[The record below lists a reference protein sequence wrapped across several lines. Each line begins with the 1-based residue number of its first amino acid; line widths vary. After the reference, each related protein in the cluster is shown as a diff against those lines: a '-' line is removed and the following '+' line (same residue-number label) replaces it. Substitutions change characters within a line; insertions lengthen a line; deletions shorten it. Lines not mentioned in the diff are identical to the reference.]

1 MCCWAL
7 ETWPQAIPR
16 AACLAGKNFSNFS
29 QANTAS
35 GPSPKN
41 RGSGIHAKNLEDWG
55 GTWKNKTTSKQ
66 RGACGLCHLPWYHG
80 SKHVCSDLIKLVDGA
95 DPCWLADQ
103 YLATV
108 SQERHKLFKA
118 AQIIRPVDKWQ
129 QGEKGS
135 CTLVKGERDLL
146 RPEAPQYSHGG
157 KQTQVYSHL
166 LQRSFLKTENKRRG
180 TYYKL
185 PWGGNWPVF
194 EASGIWDLWD

>member
-66 RGACGLCHLPWYHG
+66 RGGACGLCHLPWYHG

-95 DPCWLADQ
+95 DPCWLADR

-129 QGEKGS
+129 QGEKGDVY
-135 CTLVKGERDLL
+135 TQPLHTGKGRKG
-146 RPEAPQYSHGG
+146 PS
-157 KQTQVYSHL
+157 
-166 LQRSFLKTENKRRG
+166 KTRG
-180 TYYKL
+180 TTVL
-185 PWGGNWPVF
+185 PWWETNSSIQPSATEIVP
-194 EASGIWDLWD
+194 ENREQEKRDIL